1 MAGMQAGPDPLPHHV
16 LPVQGLVLKRLDT
29 SVGSVAWSQ

>member
-29 SVGSVAWSQ
+29 SVGSLAWSQ